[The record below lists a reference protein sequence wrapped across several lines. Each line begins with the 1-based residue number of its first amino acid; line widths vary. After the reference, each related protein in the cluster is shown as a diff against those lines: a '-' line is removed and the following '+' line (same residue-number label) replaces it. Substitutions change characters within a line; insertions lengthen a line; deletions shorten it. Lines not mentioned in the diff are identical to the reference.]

1 MLIVYL
7 IREYKSLLAENRE
20 LKAILKSVWEKIG

>member
-7 IREYKSLLAENRE
+7 IREYKSLLTENRE
-20 LKAILKSVWEKIG
+20 LKTILKSVWEKIG

>member
-7 IREYKSLLAENRE
+7 IREYKSLLTENRE

>member
-7 IREYKSLLAENRE
+7 IGEYKSLLTENRE